1 MAAGNDAHSRGGALA
16 GAHPCRNP
24 DCMPARNAP
33 HGDRPSSSAHD
44 GRTTSDRACRHSA
57 LVPPCPAGA
66 TPAGHAE
73 SPLRPDP
80 RAYAESLLAQADRFG
95 LIDGAFRAGF
105 QHRFGQLL
113 RDLCRAYSGGRSA
126 SLRAET
132 VRSISESALFAIGVR
147 LKREESPL
155 DALALMQNGSLT
167 RCYDEGCAKIAS
179 QVRAA
184 ELLLRAEL
192 ARAHPVQSDFLNVTL
207 TESLPAFFQNYN
219 PAYGAHE
226 TPLLAGYPVLD
237 FPNGWRGIEFVQ
249 RYLDAL
255 CLENRLL
262 RLLDPL
268 AVRAAV
274 ASYAVQNGI
283 APRSLHDNLCE
294 IALAAALPD
303 EITPEAG
310 LALLDRLG
318 CASESVRR
326 FAERICAGRGGELAR
341 LRKQTRAGSAQGEEF
356 P

>member
-1 MAAGNDAHSRGGALA
+1 MAAGNDAHPKGGALA
-16 GAHPCRNP
+16 GAHPCRKP

-44 GRTTSDRACRHSA
+44 GRPASDRACRHSA
-57 LVPPCPAGA
+57 LVPPCPAE
-66 TPAGHAE
+66 TE
-73 SPLRPDP
+73 SLLRPDP

-132 VRSISESALFAIGVR
+132 VRSISESALFAIGIR

-155 DALALMQNGSLT
+155 D
-167 RCYDEGCAKIAS
+167 
-179 QVRAA
+179 
-184 ELLLRAEL
+184 
-192 ARAHPVQSDFLNVTL
+192 
-207 TESLPAFFQNYN
+207 
-219 PAYGAHE
+219 
-226 TPLLAGYPVLD
+226 
-237 FPNGWRGIEFVQ
+237 
-249 RYLDAL
+249 
-255 CLENRLL
+255 
-262 RLLDPL
+262 
-268 AVRAAV
+268 
-274 ASYAVQNGI
+274 
-283 APRSLHDNLCE
+283 
-294 IALAAALPD
+294 ALAAALPD

-326 FAERICAGRGGELAR
+326 FAERICSGRGGELAR

>member
-1 MAAGNDAHSRGGALA
+1 MAAGNDAHPKGGALA
-16 GAHPCRNP
+16 GAHPCRKP

-44 GRTTSDRACRHSA
+44 GRTASDRACRHSA

-66 TPAGHAE
+66 APAGHAE

-80 RAYAESLLAQADRFG
+80 RAYAESLLAQANRFG

-126 SLRAET
+126 SLRTET
-132 VRSISESALFAIGVR
+132 VRSISESALFAIGIR
-147 LKREESPL
+147 LKCEKNPL
-155 DALALMQNGSLT
+155 DALALMRNGSLT

-192 ARAHPVQSDFLNVTL
+192 ARVHPVQSDLLNVTL
-207 TESLPAFFQNYN
+207 TESLPAFFQCYN

-226 TPLLAGYPVLD
+226 TPLLAEYPVLD
-237 FPNGWRGIEFVQ
+237 FPTGWRGIEFVQ

-255 CLENRLL
+255 CLENQLL